1 MKRGRSLDRTRTP
14 TLHAK
19 SGLTSSQIFAAF
31 WAAYLLSYLYR
42 TINAVVSPELS
53 RELELGPGTLGLL
66 TSAYFVAFAAIQLPA
81 GVLLDRYGPRR
92 VEPALLAVG
101 ALGALSFAYAEATV
115 ELVVARAMI
124 GGGMA
129 VCLMS
134 PLKAISAWVP
144 KEQQAS
150 FAGWVMTAG
159 SAGALMAATPTELAL
174 HYVHW
179 RTLFAA
185 LGVVTLVVAAWLWWR
200 VPDIAKPNAAPSLAA
215 QWGGVR
221 TLFSHPRFWWI
232 APVGA
237 CCTGTFFAV
246 QGLWS
251 VPWLTEVNGYDRDVA
266 ARHLFVMGTFMLAA
280 YLGLGLFAPRL
291 ARYGIGPRHLFACG
305 FALSILS
312 LAAIHQRLPATYV
325 WWVLY
330 GLGAATNV
338 LSFSTLNE
346 GFAPEFA
353 ARANTALNL
362 LMFGGGFVAQ
372 WGIGLI
378 VEAAR
383 ATAGVDTA
391 AGLRAAFG
399 LVLVLQVLTYAWF
412 VRGWRRHAP
421 YSHAAIPQSNAR
433 T

>member
-1 MKRGRSLDRTRTP
+1 MHS
-14 TLHAK
+14 K
-19 SGLTSSQIFAAF
+19 SGSTSPQIFVAF
-31 WAAYLLSYLYR
+31 WTAYLLSYLYR

-53 RELELGPGTLGLL
+53 RELGLGPGALGLL
-66 TSAYFVAFAAIQLPA
+66 TSAYFVAFASIQLPA

-92 VEPALLAVG
+92 VEPALLALG
-101 ALGALSFAYAEATV
+101 GLGALLFAYADGTPW
-115 ELVVARAMI
+115 LTLARAMI
-124 GGGMA
+124 GAGVA

-134 PLKAISAWVP
+134 PLKAISAWLP
-144 KEQQAS
+144 RERQAS

-159 SAGALMAATPTELAL
+159 SAGALMAATPTEFAL
-174 HYVHW
+174 RYLHW
-179 RTLFAA
+179 RTLFAG
-185 LGVVTLVVAAWLWWR
+185 LGVITFAVAAWLWWR
-200 VPDIAKPNAAPSLAA
+200 VPDITKPVATQSLPA
-215 QWGGVR
+215 QWAGVR
-221 TLFSHPRFWWI
+221 RLFLHPRFWWI

-266 ARHLFVMGTFMLAA
+266 ARHLFVMGALMLAA
-280 YLGLGLFAPRL
+280 YLGLGLFATRI
-291 ARYGIGPRHLFACG
+291 ARYGIGPRHLFAFG
-305 FALSILS
+305 FALSILAF
-312 LAAIHQRLPATYV
+312 AAIQQGLPGTYV

-338 LSFSTLNE
+338 LSFSVLNE

-372 WGIGLI
+372 WGIGLL
-378 VEAAR
+378 VDAAR
-383 ATAGVDTA
+383 ATAGA
-391 AGLRAAFG
+391 SEAGGLQAAFG
-399 LVLVLQVLTYAWF
+399 LVLVLQVVTYAWF
-412 VRGWRRHAP
+412 AWGWRRHAP
-421 YSHAAIPQSNAR
+421 YSHAAVAGTNAG